1 MPQDWALWH
10 PWRRPI
16 PIGWPQPDGHAARQ
30 KPMANRHHTRT
41 KPVDELRRAI
51 DCLPAST
58 RRAMLDG
65 VRAGERIIAG
75 AYVDGSGGVCPML
88 AAHRRGART
97 NFLSFAR
104 AWDRFAR
111 ARRQARDATRR
122 ELDVLV
128 RQLESSLLSESDLN
142 LDRAIA
148 EHRHLV
154 VRRVRAQ
161 ADPTGEIRA
170 RRLRVSP
177 SWAPARA
184 LQSVAAA
191 CGAGAERRPHTA
203 PAAAGREPVGAA
215 GS

>member
-1 MPQDWALWH
+1 
-10 PWRRPI
+10 
-16 PIGWPQPDGHAARQ
+16 
-30 KPMANRHHTRT
+30 MANRHHTRT

-97 NFLSFAR
+97 NFLPFAR

-111 ARRQARDATRR
+111 AGRRAREATRR
-122 ELDVLV
+122 ELDILV
-128 RQLESSLLSESDLN
+128 RQLESSLMSEGDRQLG
-142 LDRAIA
+142 RAIA
-148 EHRHLV
+148 EHRQLV
-154 VRRVRAQ
+154 MRRVRAQ
-161 ADPTGEIRA
+161 ADPTGEIRV
-170 RRLRVSP
+170 RRLRLS
-177 SWAPARA
+177 SSLAPARA

-191 CGAGAERRPHTA
+191 CGAGAETRPHTP

-215 GS
+215 DS